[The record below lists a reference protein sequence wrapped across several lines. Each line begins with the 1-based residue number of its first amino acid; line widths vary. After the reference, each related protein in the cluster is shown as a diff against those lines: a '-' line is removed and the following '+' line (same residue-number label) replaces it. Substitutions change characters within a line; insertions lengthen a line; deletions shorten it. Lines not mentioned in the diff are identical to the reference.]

1 MRMHRTLGFVL
12 AAAGCFATSP
22 AIAGGGVQSL
32 GHLGHRKPIEI
43 TAYGGNAAVG
53 IDDLNAAGPSP
64 GDIRTLSLDLAA
76 EDGSALG
83 EVHVVQTLTRQRDG
97 VGTALKQIAIK
108 LPKGEITA
116 TGTTTFEDITSPTAR
131 PDDTTEQLAVVGGTG
146 EYVGA
151 SGEVDITVLPEFR
164 SKWVIRIAGR

>member
-1 MRMHRTLGFVL
+1 M
-12 AAAGCFATSP
+12 
-22 AIAGGGVQSL
+22 QSL